1 MSVLTAD
8 RVHDLASDCLPEDE
22 ITDPN
27 EYIEIDGIMHVFRFD
42 RHEIEARRSEIGELL
57 LELPYSFRKSEAGG
71 WSFLSACDDRHGT
84 QWTGEHRMVE
94 LLFVLGQAAGYVELL
109 TPRDMWS
116 ILPGGMP
123 YYAVLDDLIE

>member
-8 RVHDLASDCLPEDE
+8 RVEDLARDCLPEEE

-27 EYIEIDGIMHVFRFD
+27 EYIEIDGILHVFRFD
-42 RHEIEARRSEIGELL
+42 RHEIEARRPVIGELL
-57 LELPYSFRKSEAGG
+57 LELPESFRKSEAGG

-84 QWTGEHRMVE
+84 QWGGHRAME

-109 TPRDMWS
+109 TPRQMWE
-116 ILPGGMP
+116 LMPGGMP